1 MANPSLNDVLK
12 AFDAAMNVASK
23 EVDSPASFLFGDSA
37 TELRKDTRE
46 GLDDIRG
53 NLAKVESEFQS
64 GDRGVGDYILGTG
77 YYGLG
82 EPLERAA
89 SYVTPDFIEEYTGEI
104 AQFLTD
110 KTGLNEYLETLDPTT
125 KRRFTEA
132 LGLFGAVGP
141 VKGLGRVAT
150 PKLDPQSAGRDLS
163 SANVIIENYYDP
175 RQKKYGNWLEKQLT
189 ELFPDADTTKAG
201 QNKIQN
207 AIRKGLGLSEWG
219 VKGARR
225 VVNNLFNPRT
235 RALYNEYGLS
245 AVFTDTTKIL
255 KRELTEYERLKG
267 LKGAPDAPD
276 NLDELLNTQKA
287 KVAEMIETAHSQ
299 VQQTANIR
307 QQTNAK
313 AGKRDV
319 PMEFALA
326 AADPNV
332 PQMYFK
338 KSEVGDDWYHSTAGQ
353 AATLDGISPEMSK
366 FAQDHIERVWKNS
379 GLDMS
384 KAKVLVKAPRS
395 KATGDHFASL
405 STNVQINAIE
415 RAFRPSRGGQV
426 GGFYDVELDTD
437 GTPRLVPNIDSL
449 EEALKRAKSTD
460 EGLLKAGKSF
470 SIQGRDAEGVWIQ
483 FSHPSRAKVE
493 GGMNMLVHVK
503 PNGDLTGIASDLHD
517 FFNEAPVAG
526 PLLKQ
531 LMPSQV
537 IAVTPPMQTNVFSI
551 STLRSK
557 KLDDAPLK
565 EEYGEFIEDRVVDQ
579 PSAGETL
586 EGAKQRVLDASEIR
600 PSASGTAQEAISSAQ
615 NVTFMGRVLSPE
627 EQEQEAQPT
636 PRTTEDL
643 PLSP

>member
-1 MANPSLNDVLK
+1 MANPSLSNVLK

-37 TELRKDTRE
+37 TELRQDTMQ
-46 GLDDIRG
+46 GLDEIRG

-64 GDRGVGDYILGTG
+64 GERGVGDYVLGTG

-110 KTGLNEYLETLDPTT
+110 KTGLNDYLETLDPTT

-207 AIRKGLGLSEWG
+207 AIRKGLGLTDWG

-225 VVNNLFNPRT
+225 VVGNLFNPRT

-245 AVFTDTTKIL
+245 AVFTDTVKIL
-255 KRELTEYERLKG
+255 KNEMNEFERLKS
-267 LKGAPDAPD
+267 LKGTPDAPD

-338 KSEVGDDWYHSTAGQ
+338 KSEVGDNWYDATAAQ
-353 AATLDGISPEMSK
+353 AANLEGISPEMSK
-366 FAQDHIERVWKNS
+366 FAQDHIEKVWKSS

-415 RAFRPSRGGQV
+415 RAFRPSRGGEI
-426 GGFYDVELDTD
+426 GGFYDVEIDAD
-437 GTPRLVPNIDSL
+437 GTPRLIPNIDSL
-449 EEALKRAKSTD
+449 EAALRKARTDD
-460 EGLLKAGKSF
+460 EGLIKAGKSF

-557 KLDDAPLK
+557 KLNDAPLK
-565 EEYGEFIEDRVVDQ
+565 EEYGDFVENRIVDQ
-579 PSAGETL
+579 PTAGESL
-586 EGAKQRVLDASEIR
+586 EGAKQRVLDASNIR
-600 PSASGTAQEAISSAQ
+600 PSAAGVAQEAVGSAQ
-615 NVTFMGRVLSPE
+615 NLTFMGRVLSPE
-627 EQEQEAQPT
+627 EQAQEEPRQ
-636 PRTTEDL
+636 RTTEDL